1 MIAKRISN
9 KWDLNGMKEVTVL
22 VKGGHKFRTDR
33 RFSLFCFHLETPPCD
48 TFPFLQ
54 TLLLTIPFWSFINTL
69 QLNSNYLVIM
79 DAGWPVEMM
88 AQKRD
93 QNPAISSLTEEP
105 QFIRK
110 TKFEV
115 YGEEMIE
122 KEVKQSGN
130 SGRVYLPPEWIG
142 KHVKIIRIE

>member
-1 MIAKRISN
+1 
-9 KWDLNGMKEVTVL
+9 
-22 VKGGHKFRTDR
+22 
-33 RFSLFCFHLETPPCD
+33 
-48 TFPFLQ
+48 
-54 TLLLTIPFWSFINTL
+54 
-69 QLNSNYLVIM
+69 M
-79 DAGWPVEMM
+79 DPNWPIEIM

-93 QNPAISSLTEEP
+93 QNPDIASLTEEP
-105 QFIRK
+105 RFIRK

-115 YGEEMIE
+115 YGEELIE